1 MKKILFSLSV
11 IWVTCWQVMGA
22 KLSVYSLEDS
32 NNNHT
37 LSRVLLQTGTETLFG
52 AEFIINHDADLGVSS
67 VKSADS
73 VFVSNTSV
81 PGQIK
86 LAIANATGIT
96 GDKILVEVKFDKI
109 ISDSVISVSNVSLNE
124 GGLTSLG
131 AVDTGVF
138 DQDGD
143 GVLDFD
149 EEEIFNTD
157 PDSKDTDG
165 DGCSDRF
172 EIENSADPNNAA
184 SFPTRTLTAENTI
197 NGSITSTDTHKLGAT
212 ATVTAV
218 PA

>member
-1 MKKILFSLSV
+1 
-11 IWVTCWQVMGA
+11 MGA

-109 ISDSVISVSNVSLNE
+109 ISD
-124 GGLTSLG
+124 
-131 AVDTGVF
+131 
-138 DQDGD
+138 
-143 GVLDFD
+143 
-149 EEEIFNTD
+149 
-157 PDSKDTDG
+157 
-165 DGCSDRF
+165 
-172 EIENSADPNNAA
+172 
-184 SFPTRTLTAENTI
+184 
-197 NGSITSTDTHKLGAT
+197 
-212 ATVTAV
+212 
-218 PA
+218 